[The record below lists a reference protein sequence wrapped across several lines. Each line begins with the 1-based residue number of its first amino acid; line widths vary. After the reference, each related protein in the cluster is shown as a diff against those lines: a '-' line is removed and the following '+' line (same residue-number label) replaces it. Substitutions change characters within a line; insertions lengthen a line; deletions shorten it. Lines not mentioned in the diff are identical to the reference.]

1 MREYIVSN
9 LKDAA
14 NVLPYKYEDTNY
26 GRFTKGLANTLLL
39 KFYMMT
45 KQWDEAE
52 KIGRELTKPEYGY
65 KLVDDYNSLFSLSG
79 EKNSEVIFSCVAE
92 AGVMEQKWFAHVLTS
107 DYPPSCRNVGDCLGR
122 I

>member
-1 MREYIVSN
+1 MYDMYGPIPIADLETLQKPEAEIVIPRLSEEAMREYIVSN

-26 GRFTKGLANTLLL
+26 GASPKDWPIHYCL

-65 KLVDDYNSLFSLSG
+65 N
-79 EKNSEVIFSCVAE
+79 
-92 AGVMEQKWFAHVLTS
+92 W
-107 DYPPSCRNVGDCLGR
+107 
-122 I
+122 

>member
-79 EKNSEVIFSCVAE
+79 EKNSEALVRDISPYHTRTFRIGNRIVVFIMGKLKVIVDLQPRS
-92 AGVMEQKWFAHVLTS
+92 
-107 DYPPSCRNVGDCLGR
+107 
-122 I
+122 